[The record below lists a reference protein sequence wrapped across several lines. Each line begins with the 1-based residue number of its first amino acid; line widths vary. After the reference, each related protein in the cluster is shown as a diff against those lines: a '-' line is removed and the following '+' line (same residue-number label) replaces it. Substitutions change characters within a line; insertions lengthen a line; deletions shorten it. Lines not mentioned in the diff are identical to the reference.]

1 MMAEPNDRF
10 RPLLYVS
17 VLVGMILSF
26 CFGMNDSPP
35 ARAQEA
41 WTETPTET
49 TAPTTAPTK
58 TAITTPNP
66 YYTVNLVTLADGTVV
81 EEDIINGP
89 PVPPPGFEIERQAVS
104 LAAYY
109 DRNGYPDI
117 YTGPTNGGVMPLD
130 NSSWPTWSDGD
141 KTYPSLPLS
150 ASKKDVDGRTT
161 RGSIDDYWVKD
172 GNGADDPYIMGD
184 WTQHSWG
191 DAIGDYMKT
200 SQSAFQN
207 NDGSTTFYENQI
219 HQDTRL
225 TCDSMAS
232 DPRTQADG
240 TLGRKLF
247 YEARGYTVTDCYNQ
261 FTDIRNGD
269 PWITGGFSFAQFKAE
284 IDAGRPVMI
293 NLAGDTI
300 VGVGYNDSS
309 NLIYI
314 HDTWDYDLHQMDWG
328 GSYSGMVMV
337 SVSIVNLQPNFAPNW
352 WVFLPLILK

>member
-1 MMAEPNDRF
+1 M
-10 RPLLYVS
+10 
-17 VLVGMILSF
+17 
-26 CFGMNDSPP
+26 
-35 ARAQEA
+35 
-41 WTETPTET
+41 
-49 TAPTTAPTK
+49 
-58 TAITTPNP
+58 PNP

-89 PVPPPGFEIERQAVS
+89 PVPPPGYEIERQAVLLS
-104 LAAYY
+104 ELDSAAVENILTVPAFNWVFGSAAVSGAMIAAYY

-130 NSSWPTWSDGD
+130 NSSWSTWSDGD
-141 KTYPSLPLS
+141 KTYPNLPLA
-150 ASKKDVDGRTT
+150 ASKNGVDGRTT
-161 RGSIDDYWVKD
+161 PGSINDYWVKD
-172 GNGADDPYIMGD
+172 LSGDDDPYITNS
-184 WTQHSWG
+184 WPQHSFG

-200 SQSAFQN
+200 SQSAFDN

-219 HQDTRL
+219 SQRTPL

-232 DPRTQADG
+232 DPLTQTDG

-247 YEARGYTVTDCYNQ
+247 YEAKGYTVTDCYNQ
-261 FTDIRNGD
+261 FTENHF
-269 PWITGGFSFAQFKAE
+269 TGGFSFAQFKAE

-293 NLAGDTI
+293 NLSGDTI

-309 NLIYI
+309 NSIYI
-314 HDTWDYDLHQMDWG
+314 HDTRDYDLHQMDWG

-337 SVSIVNLQPNFAPNW
+337 SVSIVNLQPNFTPNW